1 MFRADRAFDPAK
13 LEDFLGAIVNIYGPR
28 MLRYKGVL
36 HMKGTE
42 RKVIFQGVHQLMGSD
57 LGPQWADGEKRL
69 SKMVFIG
76 IDLPKEARP
85 QDILIVKGDVKDE
98 AGKAV
103 TDATVSITYMD
114 TRKTE
119 VLKVD
124 PADGHYATVVNL
136 KAGSDVIVTVKKSD
150 HVFDSR
156 SYSLEDTVRGG
167 VVEADMK
174 LEKIEVGKS
183 YRVNDI
189 KYATNSAEIT
199 GASRFILDELI
210 IFLKEN
216 PTVRIEVQGHTD
228 NVGDMES
235 NMTLSRDR
243 ALTVAE
249 YLTGHS
255 IKASRLTS
263 NGYGPTVPI
272 ASNSTEEGR
281 AENRRTTFVI
291 TSR

>member
-1 MFRADRAFDPAK
+1 M
-13 LEDFLGAIVNIYGPR
+13 
-28 MLRYKGVL
+28 
-36 HMKGTE
+36 
-42 RKVIFQGVHQLMGSD
+42 
-57 LGPQWADGEKRL
+57 
-69 SKMVFIG
+69 
-76 IDLPKEARP
+76 
-85 QDILIVKGDVKDE
+85 
-98 AGKAV
+98 
-103 TDATVSITYMD
+103 
-114 TRKTE
+114 
-119 VLKVD
+119 
-124 PADGHYATVVNL
+124 
-136 KAGSDVIVTVKKSD
+136 
-150 HVFDSR
+150 
-156 SYSLEDTVRGG
+156 EDTGRGG
-167 VVEADMK
+167 VAEVAMK
-174 LEKIEVGKS
+174 VEKIEVG
-183 YRVNDI
+183 RGQGVNVR
-189 KYATNSAEIT
+189 KYATNIAEVT
-199 GASRFILDELI
+199 GVSRFMLDELI